1 MRMKKKNKWIIPV
14 LVIVLLA
21 GAWLFYRSNNQI
33 EKRVDEYQKVYELL
47 KDEDYKTARVE
58 GTKLCLCDESFTT
71 IREIELGYKPHYKVK
86 YIQNRG
92 SNVIVWYSGFDD
104 LEGIMFLNG
113 DWTDEVWDGIMRAEK
128 IQGNAYFVSTTR

>member
-1 MRMKKKNKWIIPV
+1 MRMKKIIKWIIPV

-58 GTKLCLCDESFTT
+58 GTKL
-71 IREIELGYKPHYKVK
+71 
-86 YIQNRG
+86 
-92 SNVIVWYSGFDD
+92 
-104 LEGIMFLNG
+104 FL
-113 DWTDEVWDGIMRAEK
+113 M
-128 IQGNAYFVSTTR
+128 